1 MQAQVHDS
9 SDAVRFQAGLFFCV
23 CPSGTELTLPEK
35 KLYAAMRPGAF
46 LLFGRNCQTARQVR
60 NLTDEIR
67 DIAGENTLIAIDQ
80 EGGTVDRLRSFLPP
94 MPSAENLAIA
104 DDSEIF
110 QKAGT
115 LTGKI
120 LSRLGINFNL
130 APVVDVPHGTEAV
143 NGLSKRYPGKTV
155 ASICANA
162 RAYLAGLQSQG
173 VAGCLK
179 HFPGLGGAD
188 TDPHHQFPV
197 VRRTKAQIEEE
208 DLAPFSHLIA
218 QGEVRAVMTS
228 HAAYPSLPENV
239 NVPVPASLSSGIV
252 SHLLRDRMK
261 FTGVA
266 LSDDLRMGA
275 VIQSAGSLTSAAI
288 QAFAAGNDLLLVCAE
303 AEEVAHVL
311 ENFIRHFQQK
321 KEWRERFQTSAR
333 RINAI
338 SRALPA
344 PSAFRD
350 KEFLVFARKIMELS
364 EEAEVKTTRLTINQ
378 ISISE
383 NNIHQEIVHQ

>member
-1 MQAQVHDS
+1 MHAQVHDS
-9 SDAVRFQAGLFFCV
+9 SDEVRFQAGLFFCV

-35 KLYAAMRPGAF
+35 KIYAEMCPGAF

-67 DIAGENTLIAIDQ
+67 DIAGKNTLIAIDQ
-80 EGGTVDRLRSFLPP
+80 EGGPVDRLRSFLPP
-94 MPSAENLAIA
+94 MPSAEHLAMA

-110 QKAGT
+110 QKAGI

-120 LSRLGINFNL
+120 LSHLGINFNL
-130 APVVDVPHGTEAV
+130 APVVDVPHCTEAV

-155 ASICANA
+155 TSICANA

-173 VAGCLK
+173 VTGCLK

-208 DLAPFSHLIA
+208 DLAPFLHLIA
-218 QGEVRAVMTS
+218 QAEVRAVMTG

-261 FTGVA
+261 FTGLT

-303 AEEVAHVL
+303 AEEIAHVL

-333 RINAI
+333 RIREV
-338 SRALPA
+338 SSALPCPPA
-344 PSAFRD
+344 LRD
-350 KEFLVFARKIMELS
+350 DVFPALAQEIQALS
-364 EEAEVKTTRLTINQ
+364 EELAVKITRSTINQ

-383 NNIHQEIVHQ
+383 NNIYQETVHQ